1 MTGRGRGEAAEDG
14 RRDGGDGRDHGRQAR
29 YASHALVS
37 PLDLG
42 SRLLM
47 TPFEQPNLNAS

>member
-29 YASHALVS
+29 YASHAVS
-37 PLDLG
+37 MLDRGWLPAAHD
-42 SRLLM
+42 
-47 TPFEQPNLNAS
+47 PFEQPNLNAS

>member
-42 SRLLM
+42 LPAAHDPHSSSR
-47 TPFEQPNLNAS
+47 T